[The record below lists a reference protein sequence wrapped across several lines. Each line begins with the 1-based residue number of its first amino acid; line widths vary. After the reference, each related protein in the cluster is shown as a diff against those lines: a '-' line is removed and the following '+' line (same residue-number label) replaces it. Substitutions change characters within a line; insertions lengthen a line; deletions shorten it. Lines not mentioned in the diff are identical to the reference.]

1 MGSLQTNKSVY
12 LQACV
17 SCEEVSET
25 LTEEDP
31 PDLHM
36 GESETSDVMAP
47 LANSSEDTALSEA
60 HGCLGPVS

>member
-1 MGSLQTNKSVY
+1 MQTNKSVS

-17 SCEEVSET
+17 GCEELSET

-36 GESETSDVMAP
+36 GETESSDVMAP
-47 LANSSEDTALSEA
+47 PANSSEDSET
-60 HGCLGPVS
+60 HGCAGPFT